1 MKRDFKFWWNCSR
14 AFALPVT
21 VMSWLV
27 VFIFAIDGNIFNG
40 ILALFGVC
48 FAHLATNIFDD
59 YNDYKILSKD
69 EKYLKSAQIC
79 KCKLITD
86 GVISHKGMLAAG
98 IVCCLIAAVIGAL
111 LAYLAGSGVIL
122 VAGIAAVFVLFYSKF
137 TLIGLGEF
145 AVGMTY
151 GPLLF
156 EGVYYVMTGHFSKEV
171 LILSFAVVMFVI
183 AFLYTHTVLD
193 YDGDLCSHKKTLACS
208 FKNKNDALK
217 ALIAFYIAGYLFIAL
232 FAFTSHNFVV
242 LASYITIPLVYLLY
256 KSMKVYNSDKK
267 FVPEVFWW
275 NYPLGN
281 WEHITEEGTQSFYLR
296 LYLARN
302 INTYFTLIICLALVL
317 EKIF

>member
-111 LAYLAGSGVIL
+111 LAYLAGAGVIW

-156 EGVYYVMTGHFSKEV
+156 EGVYYVMTGHR
-171 LILSFAVVMFVI
+171 I
-183 AFLYTHTVLD
+183 
-193 YDGDLCSHKKTLACS
+193 KKLLPVP
-208 FKNKNDALK
+208 LK
-217 ALIAFYIAGYLFIAL
+217 IKMM
-232 FAFTSHNFVV
+232 H
-242 LASYITIPLVYLLY
+242 
-256 KSMKVYNSDKK
+256 
-267 FVPEVFWW
+267 
-275 NYPLGN
+275 
-281 WEHITEEGTQSFYLR
+281 
-296 LYLARN
+296 
-302 INTYFTLIICLALVL
+302 
-317 EKIF
+317 